1 MTQQINIFEGFI
13 PRYKIT
19 KPIRLIEMFA
29 GIGSQ
34 YQALKNLGVNVEHH
48 KIVEWQVDSIQT
60 YNDIHVRDY
69 RNHSENLTDSEV
81 IDKLVSLG
89 ISKDYNAPMTLEQVK
104 RKGIEWAR
112 KVYNNIV
119 ATKNLVN
126 ISYVQG
132 KDLEITETNKY
143 DYVLT
148 YSFPCQDLSLA
159 GKLGGMSRNSGT
171 RSGLLWEV
179 ERILKESKQLPKILL
194 MENVPD
200 VIGSNFIKD
209 FKEWEEF
216 LRSLGYSNFTEI
228 LNAKDYGIP
237 QNRQRAFMVSVLG
250 EYLYDFPQKQPLKLR
265 LKDMLEEKVDE
276 KYYLSHN
283 LVKFFE
289 KHTQKQKE
297 LGNGFAFS
305 PTDGNSVAKCVTTK
319 NGTRPDDNYVKD
331 IFISQD
337 KRLPEMID
345 KIDFNSNEPQS
356 LDLYN
361 RTVSDISQTLT
372 LPNHN
377 SQAIVVKGVKRIGGL
392 FDNEKGKHQAGSIY
406 DSKGL
411 SPTID
416 TMSGGHRQPLI
427 IEPSI
432 TIPEDTKL
440 GYALEYESDGIYI
453 NRPHQKRGVV
463 QKQMIQTIKTDSSDI
478 GVVVKEYSDYSIEK
492 IKGNLVDT
500 NGVEIVIGST
510 QKNAFVGSINEHAP
524 SLTSAMGSGGGHTPM
539 ITNNLRI
546 RKLTPKEC
554 YRLMGFSDKAFDYA
568 QENASNSTLYHQ
580 AGDSIVVN
588 VLMAIFKELL

>member
-1 MTQQINIFEGFI
+1 
-13 PRYKIT
+13 
-19 KPIRLIEMFA
+19 
-29 GIGSQ
+29 
-34 YQALKNLGVNVEHH
+34 
-48 KIVEWQVDSIQT
+48 
-60 YNDIHVRDY
+60 
-69 RNHSENLTDSEV
+69 
-81 IDKLVSLG
+81 
-89 ISKDYNAPMTLEQVK
+89 
-104 RKGIEWAR
+104 
-112 KVYNNIV
+112 
-119 ATKNLVN
+119 
-126 ISYVQG
+126 
-132 KDLEITETNKY
+132 
-143 DYVLT
+143 
-148 YSFPCQDLSLA
+148 
-159 GKLGGMSRNSGT
+159 
-171 RSGLLWEV
+171 
-179 ERILKESKQLPKILL
+179 L

-237 QNRQRAFMVSVLG
+237 QNRQRAFMVSILG

-377 SQAIVVKGVKRIGGL
+377 AQAVVV
-392 FDNEKGKHQAGSIY
+392 
-406 DSKGL
+406 
-411 SPTID
+411 
-416 TMSGGHRQPLI
+416 
-427 IEPSI
+427 
-432 TIPEDTKL
+432 PEDTKL
-440 GYALEYESDGIYI
+440 GYALAYEGDGIYI

-463 QKQMIQTIKTDSSDI
+463 QKQMIQTLKADSNDV
-478 GVVVKEYSDYSIEK
+478 GVVVKEYSDYSLEK

-500 NGVEIVIGST
+500 NGVVGTITANAMQSLNHDNCHIV
-510 QKNAFVGSINEHAP
+510 KH
-524 SLTSAMGSGGGHTPM
+524 
-539 ITNNLRI
+539 NLRI
-546 RKLTPKEC
+546 RKLTPREC

>member
-1 MTQQINIFEGFI
+1 VGRVF
-13 PRYKIT
+13 
-19 KPIRLIEMFA
+19 
-29 GIGSQ
+29 
-34 YQALKNLGVNVEHH
+34 
-48 KIVEWQVDSIQT
+48 
-60 YNDIHVRDY
+60 
-69 RNHSENLTDSEV
+69 
-81 IDKLVSLG
+81 
-89 ISKDYNAPMTLEQVK
+89 
-104 RKGIEWAR
+104 
-112 KVYNNIV
+112 KV
-119 ATKNLVN
+119 
-126 ISYVQG
+126 
-132 KDLEITETNKY
+132 
-143 DYVLT
+143 
-148 YSFPCQDLSLA
+148 F
-159 GKLGGMSRNSGT
+159 
-171 RSGLLWEV
+171 
-179 ERILKESKQLPKILL
+179 
-194 MENVPD
+194 
-200 VIGSNFIKD
+200 
-209 FKEWEEF
+209 
-216 LRSLGYSNFTEI
+216 GYSNFTEI

-237 QNRQRAFMVSVLG
+237 QNRQRAFMVSILG

-361 RTVSDISQTLT
+361 RTVSNISQTLT

-432 TIPEDTKL
+432 MIPEDTKL
-440 GYALEYESDGIYI
+440 GYALAYEGDGIYI

-463 QKQMIQTIKTDSSDI
+463 QKQMIQTLKADSNDV
-478 GVVVKEYSDYSIEK
+478 GVVVPNTKEYANYITWLDD
-492 IKGNLVDT
+492 KGRINTQDHRAYFEDRIS
-500 NGVEIVIGST
+500 GVV
-510 QKNAFVGSINEHAP
+510 P
-524 SLTSAMGSGGGHTPM
+524 AMERGTPNVFL
-539 ITNNLRI
+539 NNLRI
-546 RKLTPKEC
+546 RKLTPREC